1 MIKGILLAAG
11 QSRRLKNENKLIKI
25 FKDKPLIHHAL
36 NSVQNSKIKK
46 LIIVLGYQF
55 KEVKKNIKKNKKII
69 FVHNKNYKNGMSS
82 SIKSGLKKISK
93 KDKGFII
100 LQSDM
105 PFVKTSDINKIYNSL
120 IRKKYLVHALKY
132 KNRIGNPI
140 GFDISILNKFKK
152 IRGNVGAKYMVK
164 RLNHSTNF
172 IKVSSSKVF
181 KDFDKAS
188 DFRV

>member
-69 FVHNKNYKNGMSS
+69 FVHNKNYENGMSS

-105 PFVKTSDINKIYNSL
+105 PFVKTSDINKIYNSI

-164 RLNHSTNF
+164 RLHKSTNF
-172 IKVSSSKVF
+172 IKVSSDKIF
-181 KDFDKAS
+181 KDFDKAL
-188 DFRV
+188 DFRT